1 MPPSPDSGS
10 CPAGSPGAINLA
22 WPESPTRAIIRV
34 KRRRGLLV
42 EAPHPASHAA
52 PDPLPEAL
60 IMTVWQRLA
69 AITTAAVAFAIA
81 APAVYAEGNGQA
93 DLDEALRVKVSA
105 DGNLRELNKVVE
117 LLESALDKGLDVE
130 NSDFAEQVLSESL
143 LERASQLGAVV
154 ESVPEENL
162 ADQRLDRIR
171 TLAISDLRRVL
182 TYDSPPAEATAM
194 LAKLLALPGGDR
206 NEARG
211 LLDPLIDDA
220 ATFNALPADEQ
231 ASMLALRGALQTDVE
246 KALADF
252 ARAIE
257 LAPDKTQYQLARAKF
272 RLDHDDAEA
281 ALADLAKIV
290 ADRPDDLPAIVLQAQ
305 IQRDLKK
312 YDDAL
317 ASLAKAGEL
326 APHSPIPPHYR
337 GEILNE
343 QEQYDKAIEEFTR
356 ALQIQP
362 GFDDAL
368 IRRSQSYLM
377 LGKIDEALTDIDAVL
392 KDNPGM
398 ALAHG
403 LRAQALAAK
412 NRVPEA
418 INEMKLLAGELPGQ
432 AEVHMQLALYYML
445 NDQPREAVEAY
456 NEVLKLDAENYLALR
471 SRGDAYLG
479 FGEHAAA
486 VDDFEAALKL
496 KPEDSSL
503 LNNFAWVLATSPDDV
518 VRDGKR
524 AIELATKACE
534 LTEYKASHILSTLA
548 ASYAETGDFETA
560 RKWSQQAVDMNDPEH
575 LDQLK
580 EELASY
586 QANKPWREKQTLEE
600 KPPAED
606 KPPADEASPGA
617 DAPAAADAAENS
629 SPPSAEAP
637 ATPADQ

>member
-1 MPPSPDSGS
+1 
-10 CPAGSPGAINLA
+10 
-22 WPESPTRAIIRV
+22 
-34 KRRRGLLV
+34 
-42 EAPHPASHAA
+42 
-52 PDPLPEAL
+52 
-60 IMTVWQRLA
+60 MTVWQRLA
-69 AITTAAVAFAIA
+69 VITTAAVALAA

-93 DLDEALRVKVSA
+93 DLDEALRVKVGA
-105 DGNLRELNKVVE
+105 DGNLRELNQVVE
-117 LLESALDKGLDVE
+117 LLETALDKGLDVE

-154 ESVPEENL
+154 ESVPEDNL
-162 ADQRLDRIR
+162 ADPRMDRIR
-171 TLAISDLRRVL
+171 SLAISDLRRVL
-182 TYDSPPAEATAM
+182 TYDAPPPQATAM
-194 LAKLLALPGGDR
+194 LARLLALPGGDR

-211 LLDPLIDDA
+211 LLDAFIDDA
-220 ATFNALPADEQ
+220 ETFHALPADEQ
-231 ASMLALRGALQTDVE
+231 ASTLALRGALQTDVE

-272 RLDHDDAEA
+272 RLDHDDADA

-290 ADRPDDLPAIVLQAQ
+290 ADQPDDLAAVVLQAQ

-326 APHSPIPPHYR
+326 APQSPIPPQYR
-337 GEILNE
+337 GEILNQ

-362 GFDDAL
+362 GFEDAL

-377 LGKIDEALTDIDAVL
+377 LGKIDEALADLDAVL
-392 KDNPGM
+392 KDHPGM

-412 NRVPEA
+412 DRVPDA
-418 INEMKLLAGELPGQ
+418 INEMKLLASELPGQ

-445 NDQPREAVEAY
+445 NDQPREAVDAY
-456 NEVLKLDAENYLALR
+456 TDVLKLDGENFLALR

-479 FGEHAAA
+479 VGDHAAA
-486 VDDFEAALKL
+486 ANDFEAALKL
-496 KPEDSSL
+496 EPDDSLL
-503 LNNFAWVLATSPDDV
+503 LNNFAWVLATSPDDA

-524 AIELATKACE
+524 AVELATKACE

-548 ASYAETGDFETA
+548 AAYAETGDFDTA
-560 RKWSQQAVDMNDPEH
+560 RKWSQQAVDMNDPDH

-580 EELASY
+580 AELASY
-586 QANKPWREKQTLEE
+586 QANKPWREKQTLGE
-600 KPPAED
+600 KPPAG
-606 KPPADEASPGA
+606 EAPK
-617 DAPAAADAAENS
+617 DAAEADQDHA
-629 SPPSAEAP
+629 PDAQSAEAP
-637 ATPADQ
+637 AATTNQ